1 MDQLGEIFDS
11 MVDEMTTGMAEN
23 DLVRFVLQSKSLECP
38 ISLPFMPRHELNAER
53 IMGEVQRV
61 LQSNENVNLQDG
73 MQVSLVHVGMPQGGV
88 ASRKRKHYGFKLS
101 KFLDIKKSVIR
112 IRNNDLLCL
121 ARALVTDMTRQE
133 KHPDWNSIRQGRQR
147 QRILAKEL
155 HEKAG
160 VPEGLCGL
168 PEVTKFQQVIED
180 YQIIV
185 LSAEHFN
192 AIVFEGPKRERQI
205 YLYLC
210 NNHYDVITSVS
221 SFLGRNH
228 WCLDG
233 KKGYDRK
240 EDHRCNK
247 ACKCCFTVGCQG
259 VTENAP
265 WRECG
270 QCHRMFAGDECY
282 ANHCQTNKENQSVC
296 QKFYKCKNCNKVM
309 SHRVRRP
316 DDHMCGEVLCWNC
329 DKFVDPNNHRC
340 YMKPTESDEEK
351 QEKKK
356 KKKQQKNRQK
366 GNDSQ
371 NKCSTK
377 R

>member
-1 MDQLGEIFDS
+1 MDQIGEIFDS
-11 MVDEMTTGMAEN
+11 MVDEMTTGMADN
-23 DLVRFVLQSKSLECP
+23 DLVRFVLQSKSLEYP

-53 IMGEVQRV
+53 IMGEVHRV

-73 MQVSLVHVGMPQGGV
+73 MQVHLVHVGMPQGGV
-88 ASRKRKHYGFKLS
+88 ASRKRKHYEFKLS
-101 KFLDIKKSVIR
+101 KFLDTKKSVIR

-121 ARALVTDMTRQE
+121 ARALVTDMARQE

-221 SFLGRNH
+221 DETTGALIVRRVMI
-228 WCLDG
+228 G
-233 KKGYDRK
+233 KKT
-240 EDHRCNK
+240 
-247 ACKCCFTVGCQG
+247 TV
-259 VTENAP
+259 A
-265 WRECG
+265 
-270 QCHRMFAGDECY
+270 
-282 ANHCQTNKENQSVC
+282 
-296 QKFYKCKNCNKVM
+296 
-309 SHRVRRP
+309 
-316 DDHMCGEVLCWNC
+316 
-329 DKFVDPNNHRC
+329 
-340 YMKPTESDEEK
+340 
-351 QEKKK
+351 
-356 KKKQQKNRQK
+356 
-366 GNDSQ
+366 
-371 NKCSTK
+371 TK
-377 R
+377 RASVVSR